1 MFDPEKS
8 GRPRVALVFGDTDA
22 VQHLRAAVSSHVQIV
37 YDTAAAEFDAARLA
51 DAQATAALVN
61 LGGGD
66 WLDAVESRLRA
77 AGVAVVYN
85 DPEISRGLEGWAQA
99 RWLRHLTA
107 KLRGSV
113 DYDPPRPA
121 TAVQSPPA
129 PEPEPE
135 PEPEAAP
142 AVPSMAVDATEN
154 VTVPIVERPLSPVE
168 IASMTVDFGA
178 GPTPIPP
185 PAARGEEMA
194 ATHDDG
200 DATDGVEL
208 QLATPEAD
216 APVSVAGLPDQP
228 GAASRPAA
236 APALEPEAA
245 DMLDVDT
252 EALSALIDA
261 RLAAADDHASPE
273 SPAVWRIVQGGG
285 VSAVELAPDA
295 LQSEDVASTPA
306 APLPAAPVDDAEVL
320 NALPSL
326 DDWQLVDPNAPD
338 APAPSPRHD
347 EHELPAISF
356 DLAGLE
362 LVPMEP
368 VVQVELRSEPID
380 RWMHDVDGQDRDG
393 ATKGRRAVPDAKGS
407 HA

>member
-1 MFDPEKS
+1 MFDPEKN
-8 GRPRVALVFGDTDA
+8 GRPRVALVFGDA
-22 VQHLRAAVSSHVQIV
+22 GAAQHLRAAVSSHVQIV
-37 YDTAAAEFDAARLA
+37 YDTAAAEFDVARLA
-51 DAQATAALVN
+51 DAHATAALVN

-107 KLRGSV
+107 KLRGSA
-113 DYDPPRPA
+113 DYDPPRPVTA
-121 TAVQSPPA
+121 TQSPSA
-129 PEPEPE
+129 HEPD
-135 PEPEAAP
+135 
-142 AVPSMAVDATEN
+142 AVPSMVVDETGN

-185 PAARGEEMA
+185 PAARGDEMA
-194 ATHDDG
+194 VPPHDDG
-200 DATDGVEL
+200 DAADGVEL
-208 QLATPEAD
+208 QLAALETD
-216 APVSVAGLPDQP
+216 APVSVAGLADPPDAMPQP
-228 GAASRPAA
+228 AV
-236 APALEPEAA
+236 APVLEPEAA
-245 DMLDVDT
+245 DALDVDT
-252 EALSALIDA
+252 EALSAQIDA
-261 RLAAADDHASPE
+261 RLAATDDHASPE

-285 VSAVELAPDA
+285 VSPVELAPDA
-295 LQSEDVASTPA
+295 LRSEGVAATPA
-306 APLPAAPVDDAEVL
+306 GPSPAAPVDDAEVL

-326 DDWQLVDPNAPD
+326 DDWQLVDPSAPD
-338 APAPSPRHD
+338 APALSPKRD
-347 EHELPAISF
+347 EHELPAVSF

-368 VVQVELRSEPID
+368 VVQVELQPEPSG
-380 RWMHDVDGQDRDG
+380 RWMHDVGGQDRDG
-393 ATKGRRAVPDAKGS
+393 GTKGRRAVPGAKGS